1 EPNERPARMTGDMAG
16 GRASFGESSK
26 VRWNLTLVS
35 QLVQLDQSTTLK
47 DPGHTLPFPGLVTV
61 VHSEEL
67 DYILAGLGSRW
78 VVLELWAPWSAAC
91 AAIRSEFEVLAK
103 SYPTW
108 IFLRADIGQLPG
120 IASRW
125 SVTRIPLYLFFWQ
138 GIEETEFAGASVCK
152 LREVLDD
159 CTMLGPAEVAAHADP
174 AGRVSDWKL
183 NPEGA
188 D

>member
-1 EPNERPARMTGDMAG
+1 MLLPWRAVVMFKFPHTPTEQEPNERPAR
-16 GRASFGESSK
+16 RASFGESS
-26 VRWNLTLVS
+26 
-35 QLVQLDQSTTLK
+35 K

-61 VHSEEL
+61 VHSEEEL

-125 SVTRIPLYLFFWQ
+125 SVTRIPLYVFFWQ
-138 GIEETEFAGASVCK
+138 GIEETEFAGASVRK